1 MQPNRTPSTPVPGRH
16 PTADAVTGELTGTA
30 LIAAVRRRLVRGLI
44 LAFALG
50 AGASLAGLLLPL
62 YGMNLFN
69 LVLTTLN
76 TNTMTWLS
84 LLLGIGVIVYGA
96 LEYARSLLYG
106 ALAESVN
113 ARLAIPALLAAARS
127 VDAATPSRSGQAMRD
142 LGEIRGFI
150 AGNAVTVPLELVWT
164 PVMIGVLFVLHW
176 GYGAF
181 ALVCALLLAGLGLLA
196 DMLTRRPL
204 QNANELTVRAF
215 AEVSTAI
222 RHAEAVTAL
231 GMLPALTR
239 RWRHS
244 QDRMLDQLWR
254 GTRIARAIA
263 AATRALRLLMT
274 AGMVCLGLV
283 LAIQGEVSAGSLI
296 AANIILA
303 RLLQPFESL
312 VASWRGWVSA
322 AAAWG
327 RLRSLIADARGNR
340 GTLPLPCRVGRV
352 TVERLV
358 YIAAGSERPVLRGIT
373 FEIEPG
379 QVLGVVGPSGAGK
392 STLARLVVGVAQ
404 PTGGGVWLD
413 GNSTWSWERGDF
425 GRHAGYMPQAAVLL
439 EGTVADNIARFRDA
453 PESAIV
459 AAAKCVGLHDAIM
472 RLPSGYATP
481 VGESGFLLSGGQR
494 QRLTLA
500 RALFGD
506 PKLIVLDE
514 PNSNLDADGERLLLA
529 AIDGARRAGA
539 AILLI
544 THRPSLVAA
553 ADKLLV
559 LKDGMIDRFGAREG
573 VLQALQSPPVQRLR
587 APAAANRPRLATS

>member
-1 MQPNRTPSTPVPGRH
+1 MQISRTASRSIPGSSGDVG
-16 PTADAVTGELTGTA
+16 AGEALTGTD
-30 LIAAVRRRLVRGLI
+30 LIAAVRGHLVRGLM

-76 TNTMTWLS
+76 TNTMAWLS
-84 LLLGIGVIVYGA
+84 LLLAIGVIVYGA

-113 ARLAIPALLAAARS
+113 ARLAIPALLAAARAA
-127 VDAATPSRSGQAMRD
+127 DATTPSRSGQAIRD

-164 PVMIGVLFVLHW
+164 PVMIGVLFVMHW

-204 QNANELTVRAF
+204 QDANELTVRAF

-231 GMLPALTR
+231 GMLPALAR
-239 RWRHS
+239 RWRRS

-254 GTRIARAIA
+254 GTRIGRAIA
-263 AATRALRLLMT
+263 AATRALRLSMT
-274 AGMVCLGLV
+274 GGMVCLGLV

-327 RLRSLIADARGNR
+327 RLRGLIADTRGSR
-340 GTLPLPCRVGRV
+340 GILPLPCRVGRV

-358 YIAAGSERPVLRGIT
+358 YVAPGSERPVLRGIS

-392 STLARLVVGVAQ
+392 STLARVVVGVAQ
-404 PTGGGVWLD
+404 PSGGGVWLD

-453 PESAIV
+453 SESTIV

-472 RLPSGYATP
+472 RLPNGYATP

-514 PNSNLDADGERLLLA
+514 PNSSLDADGERLLLA

-587 APAAANRPRLATS
+587 APSAANRPRLAAS